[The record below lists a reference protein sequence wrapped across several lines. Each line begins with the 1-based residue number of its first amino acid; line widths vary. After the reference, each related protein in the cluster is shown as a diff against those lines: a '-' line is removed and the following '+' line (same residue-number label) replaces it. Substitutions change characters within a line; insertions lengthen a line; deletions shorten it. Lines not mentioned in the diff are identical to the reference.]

1 MIADWL
7 SMFMFSMKIPSFNWI
22 SEEDEIKLRQKEE
35 TYFTIFVTLR
45 FNDSVVYMLILTVSK
60 QPTLFFHPRQADQ
73 TLLAVILQQGV
84 WEGQIS

>member
-35 TYFTIFVTLR
+35 TYFTIFMT
-45 FNDSVVYMLILTVSK
+45 
-60 QPTLFFHPRQADQ
+60 
-73 TLLAVILQQGV
+73 
-84 WEGQIS
+84 

>member
-45 FNDSVVYMLILTVSK
+45 FNDSVVFMLILTVSK
-60 QPTLFFHPRQADQ
+60 QPTLLFHPRQADQ